1 MEIFNYLAS
10 FNWQTVIGI
19 FAVNWFFYKQLDKKF
34 DVINKRMDLLEERIF
49 YLATGKTLA
58 QAIID
63 EKKGK

>member
-1 MEIFNYLAS
+1 MEIFTYLAS
-10 FNWQTVIGI
+10 LNWQTVIAI
-19 FAVNWFFYKQLDKKF
+19 FAVNWFFYNDLK
-34 DVINKRMDLLEERIF
+34 NKISTLEERMF